1 MLRNTLPYAILQ
13 HIVDKNVVAN
23 EEGLMKLPPMEDL
36 ASDMRV
42 SRGKLR
48 EELVI
53 AQAYGVVEMRPGDGT
68 YILPFDFYAAIRTMV
83 LYGMALDRKSFDR
96 FYRLRVQLEVAFWD
110 EAVRNLGPEGHKEL
124 EETLAQAQRK
134 LTGPQ
139 VEIPHTEHRRFHLLI
154 FSRLQNEFVRGLLE
168 AYWDAYEAVGLNLYF
183 DYSYYETMWS
193 KHQAIADAIKAQ
205 RYDEGKDILIKHFTL
220 LDTRLQG
227 ANQVQ
232 RAGD

>member
-1 MLRNTLPYAILQ
+1 MLRNALPYAILQ
-13 HIVDKNVVAN
+13 HIVDQNVAAN

-36 ASDMRV
+36 ARDMRV

-48 EELVI
+48 EELVV

-83 LYGMALDRKSFDR
+83 LYGVALDRKNFDR
-96 FYRLRVQLEVAFWD
+96 LYRLRVQLEEAFWD
-110 EAVRNLGPEGHKEL
+110 EAVRSLGPEEHQEIDAI
-124 EETLAQAQRK
+124 LAQAQRK

-139 VEIPHTEHRRFHLLI
+139 AEIPHTEHRRFHLLI
-154 FSRLQNEFVRGLLE
+154 FSRLQNGFVQGLLE

-183 DYSYYETMWS
+183 DYSYYEEMWS

-205 RYDEGKDILIKHFTL
+205 RYEEGKDILVNHFTL
-220 LDTRLQG
+220 LEGRLQKSM
-227 ANQVQ
+227 Q
-232 RAGD
+232 